1 MKRIALISV
10 IFVAA
15 TGARGERPRSLNE
28 VTVTARRPLS
38 GIGAQITRLDSL
50 ALKDN
55 AALSMADILAFNSSL
70 FVKNHGRATL
80 STVSIRGTSAAHTRV
95 SWNGLRLNSPM
106 SGMTDFSAIPAFF
119 MDRAEVSHGATS
131 VALGSGG
138 LGGSVSLSS
147 APETE
152 TGFHAQ
158 YSQGIGSFRAFD
170 EFAKLSYATA
180 SWQLKT
186 RVAFS
191 SSPNR
196 YPFTNHDKKVNIYD
210 SDFNIIGQY
219 HPRERNRSGAYA
231 DLHLMQEAYFTST
244 SGARIQLAAWYSNL
258 RRHLPMLTTDYGSES
273 EFLNLNRERT
283 LRATASLVVP
293 KHNRQLKARL
303 GYEYALRRYD
313 YRRDVAAG
321 MSVSMARSRSRQ
333 HTISASIEADF
344 FVRQNLMLNAALT
357 ADENMV
363 LASDLLTHG
372 GFDRS
377 RLELAAALT
386 ARWQPVSPVGLGV
399 TLRQELAGS
408 RLTPFTPALFADWLI
423 HKPSNLT
430 LKASATRNHRIPSL
444 NDLYFLP
451 GGNPNLKDEKGVN
464 YDVGAACALP
474 LSRQINMSA
483 SLSWFENYVNNWIL
497 WLPTPRGYFSPKNVK
512 KVHSYGIEAKA
523 DMLWRPT
530 DDWLLDLSGSLS
542 WTPSIN
548 RGEPVSEADRSIGRQ
563 LPYQPRVSASV
574 IGRLS
579 WRRWAFTYKWNH
591 YSRRYTMST
600 DSQSLTGYLP
610 PYFMSN
616 VSLENTLRLKPV
628 ELNLKFAVNNLFNED
643 YISVLSHPMPG
654 INFQFFV
661 TITY

>member
-1 MKRIALISV
+1 
-10 IFVAA
+10 
-15 TGARGERPRSLNE
+15 
-28 VTVTARRPLS
+28 
-38 GIGAQITRLDSL
+38 
-50 ALKDN
+50 
-55 AALSMADILAFNSSL
+55 
-70 FVKNHGRATL
+70 
-80 STVSIRGTSAAHTRV
+80 
-95 SWNGLRLNSPM
+95 
-106 SGMTDFSAIPAFF
+106 
-119 MDRAEVSHGATS
+119 
-131 VALGSGG
+131 
-138 LGGSVSLSS
+138 
-147 APETE
+147 
-152 TGFHAQ
+152 
-158 YSQGIGSFRAFD
+158 
-170 EFAKLSYATA
+170 
-180 SWQLKT
+180 
-186 RVAFS
+186 
-191 SSPNR
+191 
-196 YPFTNHDKKVNIYD
+196 
-210 SDFNIIGQY
+210 
-219 HPRERNRSGAYA
+219 
-231 DLHLMQEAYFTST
+231 
-244 SGARIQLAAWYSNL
+244 
-258 RRHLPMLTTDYGSES
+258 MLTTDYGSES

-333 HTISASIEADF
+333 HTISAAIEADF

-386 ARWQPVSPVGLGV
+386 ARWQPVAPVGLGV

-430 LKASATRNHRIPSL
+430 LKASAARNHRIPSL
-444 NDLYFLP
+444 KDLYFLP

-563 LPYQPRVSASV
+563 LPYQPRVSASI